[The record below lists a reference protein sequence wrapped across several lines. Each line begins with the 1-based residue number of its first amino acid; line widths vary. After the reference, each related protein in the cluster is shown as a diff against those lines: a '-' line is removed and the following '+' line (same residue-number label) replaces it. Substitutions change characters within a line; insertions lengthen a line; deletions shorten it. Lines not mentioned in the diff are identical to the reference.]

1 MSDVEP
7 LMFGMFTSAC
17 ADETEGSEGVQATH
31 SIWCLPLKRP
41 VRPQTYLG
49 FLQERGHELH
59 ITPVRGN
66 VQGGH
71 AFAVLEVDI
80 ALLLPL

>member
-1 MSDVEP
+1 MRQKGQRACKQRTP
-7 LMFGMFTSAC
+7 FGAC
-17 ADETEGSEGVQATH
+17 RR
-31 SIWCLPLKRP
+31 KRP

-66 VQGGH
+66 VQGSH
-71 AFAVLEVDI
+71 AFAVLEVNI